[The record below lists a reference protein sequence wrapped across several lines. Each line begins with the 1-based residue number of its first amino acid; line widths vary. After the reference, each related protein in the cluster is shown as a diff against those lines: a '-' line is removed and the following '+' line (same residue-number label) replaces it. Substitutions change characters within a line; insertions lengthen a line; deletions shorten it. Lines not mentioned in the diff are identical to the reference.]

1 LLNNEFD
8 PYEILQN
15 HENIL
20 NDLIQAHNEV
30 AKLNENL
37 AETVVLLNRRLEQVE
52 NELNKV
58 YEYIGENLT

>member
-1 LLNNEFD
+1 MLNNEFD